1 MAQITTFAN
10 AANAKLILVGD
21 DRQLSSIERGGMFG
35 VLKDCYGAAELA
47 IVRRQ
52 HKHDDRRAAEMMAE
66 GNFDN
71 ALGIYQAKGAI
82 QWTRTQPEARS
93 ALVTQWAI
101 DSAADPAK
109 SRFVFAYANADVDQ
123 LNRAIRAVRKECGE
137 LKWENYSF
145 ETRDGRADFSAGDRI
160 QFTGTDKPQAIYNG
174 EAGTV
179 QAIDGSKITVALDG
193 RAHRAVTFD
202 ADTFKDFRHG
212 YAGTIYKGQGRTLDQ
227 TYLYHSEHWRS
238 AASYVALTRHRD
250 KAELFVATDTAADLK
265 QLARQMARVDERR
278 AASHFHQAGEREP
291 IRPLTP
297 RELAARFS
305 DPAIGAKSR
314 TNPRSSPPIWRPRP
328 IRTPNDLEKSHVH
341 ASRRIAI
348 RRRKSKRG
356 RLAVP

>member
-1 MAQITTFAN
+1 MT
-10 AANAKLILVGD
+10 
-21 DRQLSSIERGGMFG
+21 
-35 VLKDCYGAAELA
+35 
-47 IVRRQ
+47 
-52 HKHDDRRAAEMMAE
+52 
-66 GNFDN
+66 
-71 ALGIYQAKGAI
+71 
-82 QWTRTQPEARS
+82 P
-93 ALVTQWAI
+93 
-101 DSAADPAK
+101 
-109 SRFVFAYANADVDQ
+109 
-123 LNRAIRAVRKECGE
+123 CG
-137 LKWENYSF
+137 
-145 ETRDGRADFSAGDRI
+145 
-160 QFTGTDKPQAIYNG
+160 
-174 EAGTV
+174 
-179 QAIDGSKITVALDG
+179 KITVALDG

-202 ADTFKDFRHG
+202 AGTFKDFLHG

-314 TNPRSSPPIWRPRP
+314 TNPRSSLTIWRPRP